1 MGFKT
6 PKPKAP
12 VPVPTAK
19 EPAPPEAEGAPGQ
32 PVGLTSLIATSPQGL
47 RRKASQAKTSLI
59 GGA

>member
-6 PKPKAP
+6 PKPKPP
-12 VPVPTAK
+12 VPVPVAK
-19 EPAPPEAEGAPGQ
+19 EPAPPEAEGAPGA

-47 RRKASQAKTSLI
+47 KRKAGTSKTSLI